1 MKKKQSAIK
10 SDTAAIPADVRRQ
23 LAETRL
29 QVARVEQDGFFDT
42 YWHEKLARLEAVA
55 AAHVEV
61 SHES

>member
-10 SDTAAIPADVRRQ
+10 SDPVPAGVRRQ
-23 LAETRL
+23 LAETR
-29 QVARVEQDGFFDT
+29 QRVARAEAAGHFGT

-55 AAHVEV
+55 AAHTEV

>member
-1 MKKKQSAIK
+1 MKKKQSPTRSNVDAVP
-10 SDTAAIPADVRRQ
+10 DDVRRQ

-29 QVARVEQDGFFDT
+29 RVAEVEQDGFFDT